1 MPAASAQSHEV
12 TPSASLAPSGYARVR
27 PGRSGAPSG
36 APRVCAKVA
45 AAVPTADM
53 LSMCLESPVMTS
65 TREPCRAGRQY
76 RDLVA
81 CGAAGPSSRL
91 QPRQAAAPGSPARQ
105 PRQITSAELLRLMVL
120 LTEFEGL
127 CAELMSCIDVAVTAR
142 LVVLL
147 AEFKGLCTELPSLVI
162 LLTKFEG
169 LCGELMGY
177 IGAAI
182 TTRRLRHPW
191 AEPGQEP
198 SRPVPPTLGDASSSA
213 PLKRL
218 AEPGPSK
225 GAIAEPGSCLA
236 ASRPAWAVRRARDAE
251 PLSVLA
257 GGRAAAE
264 ALEATTAHAKIN
276 ER

>member
-1 MPAASAQSHEV
+1 MPRWPPIQR
-12 TPSASLAPSGYARVR
+12 PCSLWR
-27 PGRSGAPSG
+27 
-36 APRVCAKVA
+36 
-45 AAVPTADM
+45 
-53 LSMCLESPVMTS
+53 
-65 TREPCRAGRQY
+65 CRAE
-76 RDLVA
+76 LEIV
-81 CGAAGPSSRL
+81 
-91 QPRQAAAPGSPARQ
+91 AAPGSRARQ
-105 PRQITSAELLRLMVL
+105 PSQAAVADHESLCAELLRLMIL

-127 CAELMSCIDVAVTAR
+127 RAELMSCIDVAVTAR

-198 SRPVPPTLGDASSSA
+198 SRPVPSTLGDASSSA
-213 PLKRL
+213 PRKRL

-236 ASRPAWAVRRARDAE
+236 ASRPARAVRRARDAE

-264 ALEATTAHAKIN
+264 ALEVTTVHAKIN